1 MAEGKIISFLNMK
14 GGVGKTTLCIEM
26 ALFLS
31 EYYHDKKN
39 VLVIDIDPQSNST
52 HSFYERFEIVDLE
65 NPLFDMESLPS
76 INKVFTN
83 SFMRETKIEEAILE
97 LTKNLHLLPG
107 DLGTVFM
114 DRETSTGAA
123 EQRLL
128 NFIIDND
135 LKNKYDY
142 IFIDC
147 PPTYSFYTVSALLSS
162 DFYFVPVKP
171 DAYSILGLDL
181 LERVVADLKR
191 GYRFIFDNKPIKNLG
206 VIFTMVGGS
215 NITGI
220 RRNINYIKEAFKDKG
235 IYFFKN
241 EFRRVDK
248 LATGKLSTF
257 IIDREDAS
265 LIEELKNICIE
276 FMERVVQI
284 SEESPNLS

>member
-65 NPLFDMESLPS
+65 NPLFDMKSLPS

-265 LIEELKNICIE
+265 LIEELKDICIE